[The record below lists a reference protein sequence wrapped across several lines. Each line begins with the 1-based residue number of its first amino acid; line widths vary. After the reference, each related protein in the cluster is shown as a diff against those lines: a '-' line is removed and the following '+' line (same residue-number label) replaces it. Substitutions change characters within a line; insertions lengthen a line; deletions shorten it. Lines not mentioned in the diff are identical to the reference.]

1 MMFFEQVY
9 RLRKESNLT
18 QEDLAEK
25 CEVSRQAVA
34 KWESGESVPDIYK
47 LIQIAKIFDISLDE
61 LVRGEKQQENQK
73 EIARK
78 IYLKFI
84 ENMESIRNGMQQL
97 TGSDSKLA
105 KELKILVKQ
114 SRLVF
119 QKGVVEQLFA
129 LTDDFG
135 IPANEVFKKEKYKD
149 IMPGT
154 IIYNSEK
161 YCEFIIPEKYAK
173 IEEIHLP
180 HECPEIYRRLCE
192 EKSFPVVQFDWS
204 LYISLF

>member
-84 ENMESIRNGMQQL
+84 ENMESLRNGIL
-97 TGSDSKLA
+97 HYVRSDLKLA

-114 SRLVF
+114 SRIVF
-119 QKGVVEQLFA
+119 QKGIVDQLFA
-129 LTDDFG
+129 LTEDFG
-135 IPANEVFKKEKYKD
+135 IDDNEVLKKEEYKEVLQ
-149 IMPGT
+149 GSG
-154 IIYNSEK
+154 IYK
-161 YCEFIIPEKYAK
+161 
-173 IEEIHLP
+173 
-180 HECPEIYRRLCE
+180 R
-192 EKSFPVVQFDWS
+192 
-204 LYISLF
+204 

>member
-84 ENMESIRNGMQQL
+84 ENMESIRNGMQQF

-105 KELKILVKQ
+105 KELKILVK
-114 SRLVF
+114 
-119 QKGVVEQLFA
+119 
-129 LTDDFG
+129 
-135 IPANEVFKKEKYKD
+135 
-149 IMPGT
+149 
-154 IIYNSEK
+154 
-161 YCEFIIPEKYAK
+161 
-173 IEEIHLP
+173 
-180 HECPEIYRRLCE
+180 
-192 EKSFPVVQFDWS
+192 
-204 LYISLF
+204 

>member
-1 MMFFEQVY
+1 M
-9 RLRKESNLT
+9 
-18 QEDLAEK
+18 
-25 CEVSRQAVA
+25 
-34 KWESGESVPDIYK
+34 
-47 LIQIAKIFDISLDE
+47 
-61 LVRGEKQQENQK
+61 
-73 EIARK
+73 
-78 IYLKFI
+78 KFI
-84 ENMESIRNGMQQL
+84 ENMESIRNGMQQFK
-97 TGSDSKLA
+97 GSDSKLA

-173 IEEIHLP
+173 IEEILGDYLDLP
-180 HECPEIYRRLCE
+180 
-192 EKSFPVVQFDWS
+192 
-204 LYISLF
+204 

>member
-84 ENMESIRNGMQQL
+84 ENMESLRNGIL
-97 TGSDSKLA
+97 HYVRSDLKLA

-114 SRLVF
+114 SRIVF
-119 QKGVVEQLFA
+119 QKGIVDQLFA
-129 LTDDFG
+129 LTEDFG
-135 IPANEVFKKEKYKD
+135 IDDNEVLKKEEYKEVLQ
-149 IMPGT
+149 GSG
-154 IIYNSEK
+154 IYNREK

-173 IEEIHLP
+173 IEEILGDYLDLP
-180 HECPEIYRRLCE
+180 
-192 EKSFPVVQFDWS
+192 
-204 LYISLF
+204 

>member
-9 RLRKESNLT
+9 RLRKEYNLT

-34 KWESGESVPDIYK
+34 KWEGGESVPDIYK

-61 LVRGEKQQENQK
+61 LVCGEKQQENQK

-84 ENMESIRNGMQQL
+84 ENMESIRNGMQQF

-114 SRLVF
+114 SRPVF

-173 IEEIHLP
+173 IEEILRDYLDLP
-180 HECPEIYRRLCE
+180 
-192 EKSFPVVQFDWS
+192 
-204 LYISLF
+204 